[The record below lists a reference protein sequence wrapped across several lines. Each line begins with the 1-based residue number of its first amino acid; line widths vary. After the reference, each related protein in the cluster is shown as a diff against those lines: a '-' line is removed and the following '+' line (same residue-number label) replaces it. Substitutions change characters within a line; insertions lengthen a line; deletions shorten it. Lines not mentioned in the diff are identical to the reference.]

1 MILIYPPVAKPS
13 EPPAGIA
20 KLCGALN
27 HHGIKYNVL
36 DANLE
41 GLLSLLKTPA
51 MSLDTW
57 TSRASRHLSRHLASL
72 KGWDGYQDNGRYR
85 RAIKDLN
92 RLLEMTGRSSRVR
105 LGLANYEHEELSPAR
120 SKDLVK
126 AAENPED
133 NPFYPYFKKRLT
145 EFLKSEQ
152 PSMIGFSLNYLS
164 QALCT
169 FAMIGFFKREYPGV
183 KLILGG
189 GLVTSWM
196 RRPHWQNPFK
206 GLVDHLV
213 AGPGEGPLLSLIGVN
228 PVRNSS
234 GALNPPGIILKCDP
248 QPRCSRRP
256 RLRPRGASAP
266 EGGPLSELEDSPSRK
281 LARREQWG
289 IISNGVKG
297 LNGCSE
303 KRFGNDRYRPDYD
316 SLPMRDYF
324 APGPILPYS
333 SSSGCYWNRC
343 SFCPER
349 AEGNPYIAIPNEEVI
364 LDLLHLVDKQ
374 KPVLIHLLDNAISPS
389 LMKAISEHPPG
400 LPWYG
405 FARITRHLTDLD
417 FCFALKRSGCVMLK
431 LGLESGDQ
439 SVLDDLQK
447 GINLE
452 EASSALKNLKDAGIA
467 TYVYLLFG
475 TPPEG
480 LIEARRTLEFVV
492 KHHDFIGFLNL
503 AIFNMPIY
511 GPETKQIETKTFYE
525 GDLSLYMSFDH
536 PKGWSRPLI
545 RKFLDKEF
553 KRHPAIASIL
563 RRDPPIF
570 TSNHAPFFVREG
582 FLTKNNL

>member
-27 HHGIKYNVL
+27 HHGMKYRVL

-41 GLLSLLKTPA
+41 GLLSLLKTPPV
-51 MSLDTW
+51 SSDTW
-57 TSRASRHLSRHLASL
+57 TSRALRHLSRHLDSL
-72 KGWDGYQDNGRYR
+72 HGWDAYPGSRKFPGSSREDECAHRLAGMSPHRDVDQELRPLPVGLHQNDGRYR
-85 RAIKDLN
+85 RAIKDLS

-105 LGLANYEHEELSPAR
+105 LGLANYQHEELSPTR
-120 SKDLVK
+120 STDLVR

-133 NPFYPYFKKRLT
+133 NPFYPYFRKRLT
-145 EFLKSEQ
+145 ELLKKEQ
-152 PSMIGFSLNYLS
+152 PSIIGFSLNYLS

-169 FAMIGFFKREYPGV
+169 FAMIGFLKQEWTGV
-183 KLILGG
+183 KLVLGG

-213 AGPGEGPLLSLIGVN
+213 AGPGEASLLSLMGV
-228 PVRNSS
+228 
-234 GALNPPGIILKCDP
+234 L
-248 QPRCSRRP
+248 Q
-256 RLRPRGASAP
+256 
-266 EGGPLSELEDSPSRK
+266 
-281 LARREQWG
+281 
-289 IISNGVKG
+289 
-297 LNGCSE
+297 
-303 KRFGNDRYRPDYD
+303 FGDNYYRPNYD

-324 APGPILPYS
+324 APGLILPYS

-349 AEGNPYIAIPNEEVI
+349 AEGNPYIPIPVEEVVS
-364 LDLLHLVDKQ
+364 DLLRLVDRH

-400 LPWYG
+400 VPWYG
-405 FARITRHLTDLD
+405 FARMTRHLIDLD
-417 FCFALKRSGCVMLK
+417 FCLALKRSGCVMLK

-439 SVLDDLQK
+439 AVLDDLQK

-452 EASSALKNLKDAGIA
+452 EASSALKNLKKAGIA
-467 TYVYLLFG
+467 TYIYLLFG
-475 TPPEG
+475 TPPES

-492 KHHDFIGFLNL
+492 KHHDCIGFLNL

-511 GPETKQIETKTFYE
+511 GPEAQQIETKTFYE
-525 GDLSLYMSFDH
+525 GDLSLYTSFDH
-536 PKGWSRPLI
+536 PKGWSRQLI
-545 RKFLDKEF
+545 RQFLDKEF
-553 KRHPAIASIL
+553 KRHPAMASIL
-563 RRDPPIF
+563 RRDPPVF
-570 TSNHAPFFVREG
+570 TSNHAPFFVMQER
-582 FLTKNNL
+582 